1 MTNSDSDGK
10 VRLRNLSDD
19 LKARI
24 KRGEAEEARL
34 CARVATAKKWEEE
47 LRVQRGELAMWREM
61 LKMTDVP
68 PEDRV
73 PREADASKS
82 PDADVYE

>member
-1 MTNSDSDGK
+1 MSDSGDGK

-34 CARVATAKKWEEE
+34 ATKLERMRAVDEE
-47 LRVQRGELAMWREM
+47 LRAQRGELAMWREM

-73 PREADASKS
+73 PREVDASKS